1 MKKKLL
7 FVHLA
12 IISLGLIFSNFAFA
26 SNRKPN
32 SQDTS
37 VEMDKMEMMQSELQ
51 NLILKIENLEHSV
64 SVLKEELAKQQ
75 SPDTGKSENQ
85 DDKHSTKKA
94 DSSKVDSSLTP
105 NLEAKTSHESVLPKD
120 EKASNSNEKSEY
132 QDALICLKEAGA
144 IKIIDEREI
153 KLNEAEEKFKNF
165 IAKYKDSTLIPNAH
179 FWYGEIFFQ
188 RKDYNKAAVQ
198 YLKSYKISK
207 EKNITKNNKS
217 PDALL
222 KLAVS
227 LIELRKNKDACGI
240 LDKLTQEF
248 PKRTEEIIKK
258 EREIRNKLGCK

>member
-1 MKKKLL
+1 MKKNLLKKLL

-12 IISLGLIFSNFAFA
+12 IISFGLIFSNFAFA
-26 SNRKPN
+26 TNRKMNP
-32 SQDTS
+32 QDISAET
-37 VEMDKMEMMQSELQ
+37 EKMEMLQSEVQ

-64 SVLKEELAKQQ
+64 SVLN
-75 SPDTGKSENQ
+75 GKSENQ
-85 DDKHSTKKA
+85 GDKNSTETTSVEKISPSKA
-94 DSSKVDSSLTP
+94 DSSLGSD
-105 NLEAKTSHESVLPKD
+105 LEANTSHESALPKD
-120 EKASNSNEKSEY
+120 KKPSNNNEKSEY

-144 IKIIDEREI
+144 IKIIDEREE

-207 EKNITKNNKS
+207 EKNITKNNKA
-217 PDALL
+217 PDSLL
-222 KLAVS
+222 KLALS
-227 LIELRKNKDACGI
+227 LSELRKNKDACGI

-258 EREIRNKLGCK
+258 EREIRIKLGCK